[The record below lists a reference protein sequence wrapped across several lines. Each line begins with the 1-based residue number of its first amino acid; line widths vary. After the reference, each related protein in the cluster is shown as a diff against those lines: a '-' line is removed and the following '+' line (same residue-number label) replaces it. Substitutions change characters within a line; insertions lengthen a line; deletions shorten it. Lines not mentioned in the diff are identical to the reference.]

1 MNSLHPR
8 FRPLWLFAALCLISA
23 GAHAAPARKKAPA
36 KPAAAAKPASA
47 AASGEVELVHELGS
61 DKGAELG
68 KIVDRFNAA
77 NPGSAI
83 RLAERKWDEG
93 DLPTLMILNEESEG
107 KLLAGKTR
115 FRPLNAVMKDAREPL
130 ETLRPPA
137 MMSPTPLDA
146 TGKLVAL
153 PAAPG
158 TPVMYFNK
166 DAFRKAGLDP
176 NAPPATWFA
185 LQNAL
190 GQLYDSGYACPYATA
205 QPGWVHVEN
214 TSAWHNQ
221 PLTTTAG
228 KREVLAVNN
237 LLEVKHLAMMKSW
250 VTSRYMHVFGNG
262 NDGES
267 QFASGKCAVLTAS
280 SNAFPTFKRTAK
292 FDLGIAQLPY
302 HDDVPGSP
310 QNTLADGPAMWVG
323 AGKSA
328 TQYKTAARFVAFLL
342 EPQTQVEIQV
352 NLGSLPLNRAGLLA
366 SGSEVLKSDLLN
378 VTTAIAQLTNKP
390 ATNASRAT
398 RLAGDS
404 TVRRVLGEELD
415 NLWADRKPAKGA
427 LDSAVIRLNGCC
439 AR

>member
-8 FRPLWLFAALCLISA
+8 FRPLWLVAAVCLISA

-36 KPAAAAKPASA
+36 KPAAAAKSSAA

-68 KIVDRFNAA
+68 KIVERFNAA
-77 NPGSAI
+77 NPGAAI
-83 RLAERKWDEG
+83 RLAERRWDEG
-93 DLPTLMILNEESEG
+93 ELPTLMILGEESEG
-107 KLLAGKTR
+107 RLLASKAR
-115 FRPLNAVMKDAREPL
+115 YRPLNVVMKDAREPL

-137 MMSPTPLDA
+137 IMSPTPLDA
-146 TGKLVAL
+146 AGKLVAL
-153 PAAPG
+153 PVALG

-176 NAPPATWFA
+176 NAPPANWFA
-185 LQNAL
+185 LQTAL
-190 GQLYDSGYACPYATA
+190 GKLYDSGYACPYATT
-205 QPGWVHVEN
+205 QPSWVHVEN

-221 PLTTTAG
+221 ALTSTAG

-237 LLEVKHLAMMKSW
+237 LIEVKHLAMMKSW

-262 NDGES
+262 TDGEG
-267 QFASGKCAVLTAS
+267 QFASGNCAVLTAS

-292 FDLGIAQLPY
+292 FEIGIAQLPH

-328 TQYKTAARFVAFLL
+328 AQYKTAARFVAFLL
-342 EPQTQVEIQV
+342 EPQNQVEMQV

-366 SGSEVLKSDLLN
+366 SGSELLRSDLLN

-390 ATNASRAT
+390 ATNASRAS
-398 RLAGDS
+398 RLAGES
-404 TVRRVLGEELD
+404 MVRRVLNEDLD
-415 NLWADRKPAKGA
+415 NLWADRKPATGA
-427 LDSAVIRLNGCC
+427 LDSAVTRLGGCC
-439 AR
+439 VR

>member
-1 MNSLHPR
+1 MSRLSVDLQPVV
-8 FRPLWLFAALCLISA
+8 LLAALSLLSA
-23 GAHAAPARKKAPA
+23 GVDAAPVRKKPVE
-36 KPAAAAKPASA
+36 KPSAAARAPS
-47 AASGEVELVHELGS
+47 ASGEVELVHELGA

-68 KIVDRFNAA
+68 KIVERFNAA
-77 NPGSAI
+77 NPGTTV
-83 RLAERKWDEG
+83 RLVERQWDQGEI
-93 DLPTLMILNEESEG
+93 PTLMILAEESESR
-107 KLLAGKTR
+107 LLAGKAR
-115 FRPLNAVMKDAREPL
+115 FRPLNAVMKEASEPL

-146 TGKLVAL
+146 AGKLVAL
-153 PAAPG
+153 PVALG

-176 NAPPATWFA
+176 NAVPTTWFA
-185 LQNAL
+185 LQNTL
-190 GQLYDSGYACPYATA
+190 GQLYDKGYGCPYTTT
-205 QPGWVHVEN
+205 QPSWVHVEN

-221 PLTTTAG
+221 AMTTPSG

-250 VTSRYMHVFGNG
+250 VTSRYMHIFGNG
-262 NDGES
+262 LDAEA
-267 QFASGKCAVLTAS
+267 QFAAGNCPVLTAS

-292 FDLGIAQLPY
+292 FEVGVAPLP
-302 HDDVPGSP
+302 HHEDVPGSP

-328 TQYKTAARFVAFLL
+328 AQYRTAARFVAFLL
-342 EPQTQVEIQV
+342 SPQTQVEMQV

-366 SGSEVLKSDLLN
+366 SGSELLKSELIN
-378 VTTAIAQLTNKP
+378 VTTAISQLTNKP
-390 ATNASRAT
+390 ATSASRAT
-398 RLAGDS
+398 RLAGDA

-415 NLWADRKPAKGA
+415 NLWSDRKPAKGA
-427 LDSAVIRLNGCC
+427 LDSAVMRLNGCC